1 LENTP
6 LSQNSFHKL
15 LLTILSIF
23 IIFISLFIYKE
34 VYNHRI
40 NQKLILIL
48 FIMIFLAVLAIKILS
63 TENISW
69 TKSKLNMPL
78 YLFTAILTISL
89 FLGNNIAVSLGDYLN
104 FIPYIILFFITLN
117 FIKSEKELNSLIK
130 VLFVTSLIVSLYT
143 IIQYYG
149 LDPYYGY
156 LGKLTST
163 IGQKNWISNYLAMIF
178 PIGFSYFLL
187 EDNKKLKLYS
197 FMFLSILYT
206 TLLICQSRGIWISIV
221 ITLIFAFIIIY
232 RYKLGSIF
240 KNNKKWLIVL
250 LIVFLVITVIYS
262 TENPLNKSRLT
273 VAERALS
280 TLEVSTD
287 PSINTRFLMW
297 KVSFE
302 MLKDKPIFG
311 LGIGTFK
318 YHYLDYQA
326 DYLIDHP
333 NYIKNAV
340 KAAEAHNEYLQIA
353 AEMGLIGLISFLSII
368 FTFYYIVYQYFEKE
382 HDKNK
387 LLIIF
392 GILMGVSCY
401 LVHCLFTFPFHVPV
415 LGATFFIL
423 IGLAVAYIEASTE
436 EKLSNYNK
444 KQIIFKFNIK
454 PIFRYL
460 SITIVIVIA
469 FFAIWELAIKPYL
482 AEINY
487 FKGAKYFAEQ
497 NNNTALEYFQ
507 KAAQLDSSNGRIIH
521 ALGSAYY
528 QLGMQ
533 EEAQKILQQT
543 TEIYNDRNTFR
554 NLGLSYMQSGDLQN
568 AEEEFEQAIYLDPKF
583 WKAYNDLASFY
594 VYQDEYEKAIETWQ
608 KAIDLDLEFKEKHIF
623 LYYIGMAYKRMEN
636 QEEAYNYFLEALK
649 EAPDDSP
656 IMADIEQELLK
667 IYQSTNVPE

>member
-1 LENTP
+1 MENTP

-287 PSINTRFLMW
+287 PSINTRFL
-297 KVSFE
+297 
-302 MLKDKPIFG
+302 I
-311 LGIGTFK
+311 
-318 YHYLDYQA
+318 
-326 DYLIDHP
+326 
-333 NYIKNAV
+333 
-340 KAAEAHNEYLQIA
+340 
-353 AEMGLIGLISFLSII
+353 
-368 FTFYYIVYQYFEKE
+368 
-382 HDKNK
+382 
-387 LLIIF
+387 
-392 GILMGVSCY
+392 
-401 LVHCLFTFPFHVPV
+401 
-415 LGATFFIL
+415 
-423 IGLAVAYIEASTE
+423 
-436 EKLSNYNK
+436 
-444 KQIIFKFNIK
+444 
-454 PIFRYL
+454 
-460 SITIVIVIA
+460 
-469 FFAIWELAIKPYL
+469 
-482 AEINY
+482 
-487 FKGAKYFAEQ
+487 
-497 NNNTALEYFQ
+497 
-507 KAAQLDSSNGRIIH
+507 
-521 ALGSAYY
+521 
-528 QLGMQ
+528 
-533 EEAQKILQQT
+533 
-543 TEIYNDRNTFR
+543 
-554 NLGLSYMQSGDLQN
+554 
-568 AEEEFEQAIYLDPKF
+568 
-583 WKAYNDLASFY
+583 
-594 VYQDEYEKAIETWQ
+594 
-608 KAIDLDLEFKEKHIF
+608 
-623 LYYIGMAYKRMEN
+623 
-636 QEEAYNYFLEALK
+636 
-649 EAPDDSP
+649 
-656 IMADIEQELLK
+656 
-667 IYQSTNVPE
+667 

>member
-1 LENTP
+1 LENTS
-6 LSQNSFHKL
+6 LTQDSSHKFL
-15 LLTILSIF
+15 FIGLNIF
-23 IIFISLFIYKE
+23 VLFISLFINNK
-34 VYNHRI
+34 VYNHRV
-40 NQKLILIL
+40 NQEFILIL
-48 FIMIFLAVLAIKILS
+48 FAITFLFIWIIKILS
-63 TENISW
+63 SEKITFV
-69 TKSKLNMPL
+69 KSKLNLPL
-78 YLFTAILTISL
+78 LFFTAILTLSI
-89 FLGNNIAVSLGDYLN
+89 FLGNNIIVGAGDYLN
-104 FIPYIILFFITLN
+104 FIAYIILFFITLN

-143 IIQYYG
+143 LIQYYG
-149 LDPYYGY
+149 FDPYYDH

-163 IGQKNWISNYLAMIF
+163 IGQKNWVSNYLAMIF

-187 EDNKKLKLYS
+187 ENNKKIKLYYCI
-197 FMFLSILYT
+197 FLSILYT
-206 TLLICQSRGIWISIV
+206 TLLICQSRGIWISI
-221 ITLIFAFIIIY
+221 TLTLVFAFIIIY
-232 RYKLGSIF
+232 KYKIGSIF
-240 KNNKKWLIVL
+240 KNNKKWLISL

-280 TLEVSTD
+280 TFEVAAD

-302 MLKDKPIFG
+302 MLKDKPIYG

-333 NYIKNAV
+333 NYIRNSG
-340 KAAEAHNEYLQIA
+340 KAAEAHNEYLQFA
-353 AEMGLIGLISFLSII
+353 AEIGIIGLISFLSII

-392 GILMGVSCY
+392 GILMGLTSY

-423 IGLAVAYIEASTE
+423 IGLATAYIQLSLE
-436 EKLSNYNK
+436 ERSGSYNK
-444 KQIIFKFNIK
+444 NQTIYDFNLKPVFKYISII
-454 PIFRYL
+454 
-460 SITIVIVIA
+460 IVIVMA
-469 FFAIWELAIKPYL
+469 VFVIWKLAINPYL

-487 FKGAKYFAEQ
+487 YKGSKSFAEQ
-497 NNNTALEYFQ
+497 DNSAALEYFQ
-507 KAAQLDSSNGRIIH
+507 KAALLDTSNGRNMH
-521 ALGSAYY
+521 GLGSAYY

-543 TEIYNDRNTFR
+543 KEIYNDRNTYR
-554 NLGLSYMQSGDLQN
+554 NLGLSYMQSGNYEKAQG
-568 AEEEFEQAIYLDPKF
+568 EFEHAIYLDPKF
-583 WKAYNDLASFY
+583 YEAYNDLASLY
-594 VYQDEYEKAIETWQ
+594 VYQSEYEKAIETWK
-608 KAIDLDLEFKEKHIF
+608 KAIDLGLEFKEKHIF
-623 LYYIGMAYKRMEN
+623 LYYIGISYQRIDM
-636 QEEAYNYFLEALK
+636 QGEAYNYFLEALK

-656 IMADIEQELLK
+656 IMEDIEQELLK